1 MSDARRSTAPR
12 LMPSMKLTTDAMGG
26 RGLRTRPDCP
36 VWSDPAC
43 PRGTQNTGLRSVR
56 AAPIAGEICA
66 PPLRSSSLYRHPSG
80 GRLRVRRDCRFPRSS
95 ETGNARNRIRRPG
108 DDEAMPCEVHFT
120 EDASDALSTCEPYL
134 ISRPVEHNVVLTVLR
149 RRATDPTEGRYW
161 WIDDEGAVVGF
172 AMQSPLS
179 FHGAITPM
187 TPSATQSLVDVV
199 SETVPDLPGVASD
212 AASAASFAG
221 NWAERLRIPVTPVEA
236 QRIYRLVAL
245 HPPEGVPG
253 RFRPAEDAD
262 RDTLVAHRVSFHT
275 DTREP
280 GELDAAAAVERSLR
294 RCFVWDDGGVV
305 ASAVATIPEAGV
317 VRVGVVY
324 TPPEHRRRGYASA
337 LVAATSA
344 WAREQDHSDCILYT
358 QLANP
363 TSNAIYRAIGYQPVA
378 EVLRYR
384 FG

>member
-1 MSDARRSTAPR
+1 
-12 LMPSMKLTTDAMGG
+12 
-26 RGLRTRPDCP
+26 
-36 VWSDPAC
+36 
-43 PRGTQNTGLRSVR
+43 
-56 AAPIAGEICA
+56 
-66 PPLRSSSLYRHPSG
+66 
-80 GRLRVRRDCRFPRSS
+80 
-95 ETGNARNRIRRPG
+95 
-108 DDEAMPCEVHFT
+108 MPCEVHFT

-161 WIDDEGAVVGF
+161 WIDDEGTVVGF

-280 GELDAAAAVERSLR
+280 GELAAAAAVERSLR

>member
-1 MSDARRSTAPR
+1 
-12 LMPSMKLTTDAMGG
+12 MK
-26 RGLRTRPDCP
+26 
-36 VWSDPAC
+36 S
-43 PRGTQNTGLRSVR
+43 
-56 AAPIAGEICA
+56 
-66 PPLRSSSLYRHPSG
+66 
-80 GRLRVRRDCRFPRSS
+80 
-95 ETGNARNRIRRPG
+95 GNARNQIRRPG
-108 DDEAMPCEVHFT
+108 DHEAMPCEAHFT
-120 EDASDALSTCEPYL
+120 ADASEALSACEPYL

-149 RRATDPTEGRYW
+149 RRITDPTPGRYW
-161 WIDDEGAVVGF
+161 WIDDEGTVVGF

-187 TPSATQSLVDVV
+187 ATSATQTLVDVV
-199 SETVPDLPGVASD
+199 SETAPDLPGVASD

-236 QRIYRLVAL
+236 QRVYRLVAL

-253 RFRPAEDAD
+253 RFRPAKAD
-262 RDTLVAHRVSFHT
+262 RDILVAHRISFHA
-275 DTREP
+275 DTGEP

-305 ASAVATIPEAGV
+305 ASAIATIPEAGV

-324 TPPEHRRRGYASA
+324 TPLVHRRRGYASA

-344 WAREQDHSDCILYT
+344 WAREHDHSDCILYT
-358 QLANP
+358 QLVNP